1 MLAAVVALIAGLLA
15 VAAPAQ
21 AQQEEPRFS
30 ALVFSK
36 TAAFRHDSIPAATA
50 AVQQL
55 AAEHDF
61 TVDVTEDAA
70 AFTDENLA
78 NYDVVIWLMTTG
90 DVLNDEQQSAF
101 ERYIRAGGGY
111 AGVHSASDTEY
122 DWPWYGELVGAYF
135 QGHPRNQDATV
146 HVADRS
152 HPSTAHLD
160 AQWPRFD
167 EWYSFRTNP
176 RGNVHV
182 LASLDE
188 NTYDP
193 EANPMGLDHPIA
205 WCQLYD
211 GGRSWYTGGGH
222 TIESYAEPAFLQHL
236 LGGIETAAG
245 VAPADC
251 GGTVWDS
258 FDKVPLDTGTANPME
273 LDVAADGRVFYI
285 ERAGEVRMID
295 PVTSQTTVVGTLDV
309 YTQREDGL
317 LGIAL
322 DPDFA
327 TNSWIY
333 LYYSPDGTEA
343 EQRLSRFTLDG
354 TTLDLASEIQLLEV
368 PVDREESGHAGGSLA
383 FDAAGSLYVATGD
396 DTNPFES
403 DGYAPIDERPG
414 RASFDAQR
422 SSANTDDLRG
432 KVLRIHPEPD
442 GTYTVPDG
450 NLFAPGTA
458 QTRPEIYAMGFRNPF
473 RIEVDAATG
482 ALLVGDYGPDAPQAD
497 PERGTEGQ
505 VEWNRIT
512 TAGNYG
518 WPYCHGAGPFRDWD
532 FATRTAGPAFDC
544 ANPVNDSPNNTGL
557 TQLPPVTAPDIYY
570 GRSETGTNAPE
581 LGTGGGAMAGP
592 VYRYDEAL
600 DSDVKWPAY
609 YDGTALFYEWTST
622 DDGYL
627 RPFDNDVWEFRLD
640 DGDIHD
646 INPLLTSMEF
656 QRPMDMTFG
665 PDGALYLIEWGTGF
679 GGNNADS
686 GVYRIEYTGGATRP
700 TAEVSADPTSGAL
713 PLTVNFSSEGS
724 GYPAG
729 LPVTYHWA
737 FGDGAESTEP
747 HPTHTYTVAGQY
759 SARLTVTAEDGTERS
774 RTVQITAGN
783 TAPEVALDPP
793 VDGGFFDFGDDI
805 AYGIEVT
812 DAEDGSSGSGSISC
826 DGVELGVLF
835 GHAGHAHP
843 VEVLP
848 GCEGVVATRA
858 DDGHPAG
865 EDLFWVLEARYTDQG
880 GDGVGALTG
889 RDVHVL
895 HPKLKE
901 AEHFSS
907 QSGIQLEATSD
918 PKGGRQ
924 NIGFIDDGDY
934 ISYETMNLA
943 NIDAITFR
951 YASGG
956 QGGRIEIRTGAPDG
970 PLVAESGLLE
980 PTGGW
985 QRWADVTVPVEDPGG
1000 THELFF
1006 VFRHEPGA
1014 TGLFNLNY
1022 LKFRGKGVSLD
1033 ARPEMLSVTATPE
1046 SGELPLQVTLT
1057 AEASDPEGEELTY
1070 TWDLGDGST
1079 ATGAQVTHTYE
1090 LSGVYTPTVTVTDAS
1105 GAAAED
1111 FVRVEAIPEPS
1122 PPIECADPGS
1132 DPPPDDE
1139 FDGDRLDGCR
1149 WDQVVRPDLNRFRV
1163 EGGQLK
1169 IDTTP
1174 TNLFDQHNNAPNLM
1188 LQSVPDGDWVVETKV
1203 TGPVCEQWQQGGILV
1218 YDSDATFLKLDYV
1231 GTSPPGQP
1239 CVRKIEMRHEID
1251 DIFQPAFPE
1260 VELPDGVTTWWL
1272 RLEKT
1277 GTTYTGYY
1285 SADGVTFEQVGAI
1298 ENTRLGG
1305 ADVGLFAFG
1314 QEQTQPTTVAF
1325 DYFHVVDGGPPDDDV
1340 PPAVSATLDPPEP
1353 NGDPAPGYEGTY
1365 NTPVSVA
1372 VTATDE
1378 GSGVEAVEY
1387 ALDDGDW
1394 TPYTSPVTV
1403 SADGEHTVR
1412 FRATDVAGN
1421 TSEPGSAMFTIR
1433 ADVCPGSDLGPT
1445 VVVRDADSGVENRD
1459 RGDGCTVDDLIEDER
1474 DWPSHGRFMMHV
1486 RSVTQH
1492 LVHDRVITSA
1502 ERGAIIAAAGTSGPR
1517 GAAS

>member
-1 MLAAVVALIAGLLA
+1 MPGRPRSAAVLLAVVGLIAGLLA
-15 VAAPAQ
+15 AVVAAPAQ
-21 AQQEEPRFS
+21 AQQEPGRFS

-55 AAEHDF
+55 ATEHDF

-78 NYDVVIWLMTTG
+78 QYDVVIWLMTTG
-90 DVLNDEQQSAF
+90 DVLNDEQQAAF
-101 ERYIRAGGGY
+101 ERYIQAGGGY

-135 QGHPRNQDATV
+135 QGHPRNQDATI
-146 HVADRS
+146 HVADRT
-152 HPSTAHLD
+152 HASTQHLD
-160 AQWPRFD
+160 PEWARFD

-188 NTYDP
+188 STYDP

-211 GGRSWYTGGGH
+211 GGRSWYTAGGH
-222 TIESYAEPAFLQHL
+222 TVESYAEPAFLQHL

-245 VAPADC
+245 VTPADC
-251 GGTVWDS
+251 GGTSWDS
-258 FDKVPLDTGTANPME
+258 FDKVPLDTGTSNPME

-295 PVTSQTTVVGTLDV
+295 PVTSQTTVVGALDV

-322 DPDFA
+322 DPDFV
-327 TNSWIY
+327 TNGWIY

-343 EQRLSRFTLDG
+343 EQRLSRFTLEG
-354 TTLDLASEIQLLEV
+354 TNLDPATEVQLLEV

-383 FDAAGSLYVATGD
+383 FDAAGNLFLATGD

-414 RASFDAQR
+414 RTSFDAQR
-422 SSANTDDLRG
+422 SSSNTNDLRG
-432 KVLRIHPEPD
+432 KVLRIRPEPD
-442 GTYTVPDG
+442 GSYTVPDG

-458 QTRPEIYAMGFRNPF
+458 QTLPEIYAMGFRNPF

-482 ALLVGDYGPDAPQAD
+482 ALVVGDYGPDAPQAD

-512 TAGNYG
+512 SAGNYG

-532 FATRTAGPAFDC
+532 FATQTSGPPFDC
-544 ANPVNDSPNNTGL
+544 AHPVNDSPNNTGL
-557 TQLPPVTAPDIYY
+557 TELPPVQAPDIYY

-592 VYRYDEAL
+592 VYRYDETL
-600 DSDVKWPAY
+600 DSDVKWPVY
-609 YDGTALFYEWTST
+609 YDGAALFYEWTNT

-640 DGDIHD
+640 DGAVHD
-646 INPLLTSMEF
+646 INPLLSTMDF
-656 QRPMDMTFG
+656 LRPMDMTFG

-679 GGNNADS
+679 GGENADS
-686 GVYRIEYTGGATRP
+686 GVYRIEYTGGGSRP
-700 TAEVSADPTSGAL
+700 TAEAGADPTSGAL
-713 PLTVNFSSEGS
+713 PLTVQFSSEGS
-724 GYPAG
+724 GHPAG
-729 LPVTYHWA
+729 LPVTFHWA
-737 FGDGAESTEP
+737 FGDGVESTEANP
-747 HPTHTYTVAGQY
+747 AHTYTVAGQY
-759 SARLTVTAEDGTERS
+759 SARLTVTAEDGSTRS

-783 TAPEVALDPP
+783 TAPEVRLDPP
-793 VDGGFFDFGDDI
+793 AEGGFFDFGDEV
-805 AYGIEVT
+805 AYEIGVT
-812 DAEDGSSGSGSISC
+812 DVEDGTTTSTAASPEESASAGSGSISC

-848 GCEGVVATRA
+848 GCEGVVQTRT

-865 EDLFWVLEARYTDQG
+865 EDLFWVLEGRYTDQG

-901 AEHFSS
+901 AEHFST

-970 PLVAESGLLE
+970 PLVAESGFLE

-1057 AEASDPEGEELTY
+1057 AEASDPEGQELTY

-1090 LSGVYTPTVTVTDAS
+1090 LSGVYTPTVTVTDGS

-1188 LQSVPDGDWVVETKV
+1188 LQSMPDGDWVVETKV

-1260 VELPDGVTTWWL
+1260 VELPDDVTTWWL

-1285 SADGVTFEQVGAI
+1285 SADGVTFEEVGAI
-1298 ENTRLGG
+1298 ENTRLGA
-1305 ADVGLFAFG
+1305 ADVGLYAFG
-1314 QEQTQPTTVAF
+1314 QEQTQSTTVAF
-1325 DYFHVVDGGPPDDDV
+1325 DYFHVLSSQPPDACPD
-1340 PPAVSATLDPPEP
+1340 S
-1353 NGDPAPGYEGTY
+1353 
-1365 NTPVSVA
+1365 
-1372 VTATDE
+1372 DE
-1378 GSGVEAVEY
+1378 S
-1387 ALDDGDW
+1387 
-1394 TPYTSPVTV
+1394 
-1403 SADGEHTVR
+1403 
-1412 FRATDVAGN
+1412 
-1421 TSEPGSAMFTIR
+1421 
-1433 ADVCPGSDLGPT
+1433 PT
-1445 VVVRDADSGVENRD
+1445 VVVRDVDSGVENHERA
-1459 RGDGCTVDDLIEDER
+1459 DGCTVEDLIEDER
-1474 DWPSHGRFMMHV
+1474 EWSSQGRFMVHV

-1492 LVHDRVITSA
+1492 LVHDRVLTSA
-1502 ERGAIIAAAGTSGPR
+1502 ERDAIVAAAGRSARSGR
-1517 GAAS
+1517 AAS